1 MSSHSELKRS
11 SYRSG
16 SSRRIRNACSWYVRA
31 LASISSPERTGRV
44 VERPLGSPTRAV
56 KSPTMRT
63 TRWPRSWNSRSFC
76 RTTVCPRWMSAAV
89 GSRPSLARS
98 RRPSRSASSSL
109 ASRPPS
115 GSAST
120 ALRVRNAAPSAR
132 SERISPNASVVGR
145 RRAAAVVVRRH
156 PLRGRRPF
164 IRRMSDANGSDNVT
178 PLFEQPP
185 SPRPRVRKLRL
196 AVVLVPLTLLA
207 LVSTVF
213 GMMMA
218 VASDLPALE
227 NRKEY
232 QDARNSVLYDD
243 TGKTSLG
250 VLTNNQSRVLVT
262 YDQIAPD
269 MRNAIIA
276 IEDRRFYENS
286 GVDIRG
292 IGRAFVQDVVQK
304 QAVQGGSTI
313 TQQFVKN
320 ALRAQTQRTVF
331 QKLREA
337 ALAYHLTRKWSKA
350 KILTEYLNS
359 IYFGNGAYGIESAAR
374 TYFGKNHPGCGTR
387 ERPCVSVLRPE
398 EAALLAGV
406 VANPSGYD
414 PVAHPVAA
422 RRRRDLVLQRM
433 FQQGRLGRLQYFNAR
448 QEALPAAPD
457 PPTVRTKAPY
467 FTTWVRQQ
475 LVDRFGARRTFEG
488 GLKITTTLDAHLQE
502 TAENTVKRY
511 FSNPDG
517 PTAAVVAIDNDTGE
531 VRAMVGGRDYNTRPF
546 NLATQGQR
554 QPGSAIKPFILA
566 EALRRGIS
574 PASVW
579 PSRKRVFDVPGGN
592 DKFTVNNFEG
602 SYTGT
607 NTLAGALT
615 ASDNSI
621 YAAVG
626 LQVGTK
632 RISRLARR
640 MGIRTPV
647 SSNPAMTLGGLKQ
660 GVTPLDMAYA
670 YETFAANGLR
680 VYGTLGSSKQGPV
693 GVREVSTL
701 PAAGRKAVVLARN
714 RLHRR
719 RVLAKDTAQTAV
731 GIMQTVVTRGTGKR
745 AGLADGSF
753 AAGKTGTTENS
764 GDAWFVGFTDR
775 LTVAVWVGYPDK
787 LKPMLTEFAG
797 HPVEGGTFPA
807 LIWHDFMTGANKIID
822 DRVTRDRAR
831 KGLPPLE
838 KKTTTTAPTPSAA
851 IAPPSSAE
859 GGDVPAPPGQPRQ
872 PARGGTSAPPPS
884 TQTPSAPTPAP
895 APTPTPTPAPT
906 PSTPATQPPASG
918 GGTPPAAG
926 GAAAPPG

>member
-1 MSSHSELKRS
+1 MLVL
-11 SYRSG
+11 
-16 SSRRIRNACSWYVRA
+16 CPPRA
-31 LASISSPERTGRV
+31 ADFTH
-44 VERPLGSPTRAV
+44 
-56 KSPTMRT
+56 
-63 TRWPRSWNSRSFC
+63 PR
-76 RTTVCPRWMSAAV
+76 
-89 GSRPSLARS
+89 
-98 RRPSRSASSSL
+98 
-109 ASRPPS
+109 SRPP
-115 GSAST
+115 
-120 ALRVRNAAPSAR
+120 
-132 SERISPNASVVGR
+132 GR
-145 RRAAAVVVRRH
+145 
-156 PLRGRRPF
+156 PP
-164 IRRMSDANGSDNVT
+164 RRMSDANGYDNVT
-178 PLFEQPP
+178 PLFDEPP
-185 SPRPRVRKLRL
+185 RERPRVRKLRL
-196 AVVLVPLTLLA
+196 LVVLVPLMALA
-207 LVSTVF
+207 IVSTVF

-218 VASDLPALE
+218 VASDLPDLE
-227 NRKEY
+227 NRREY
-232 QDARNSVLYDD
+232 QDARNSVLYDY
-243 TGKTSLG
+243 TGKKSLG

-262 YDQIAPD
+262 YGQIAPD
-269 MRNAIIA
+269 VRNAIIS

-292 IGRAFVQDVVQK
+292 IARAFVQDVVQK
-304 QAVQGGSTI
+304 RAVQGGSTI

-320 ALRAQTQRTVF
+320 ALRAQNQRTIF

-350 KILTEYLNS
+350 KILTEYLNP
-359 IYFGNGAYGIESAAR
+359 IYFGNGPYGIESAAH
-374 TYFGKNHPGCGTR
+374 TYVGHDHPGCGTR
-387 ERPCVSVLRPE
+387 EKPCVSVLRPE

-414 PVAHPVAA
+414 PVAHPIAA
-422 RRRRDLVLQRM
+422 KRRRDLVLQRM
-433 FQQGRLGRLQYFNAR
+433 FEQGRLGRLQYFNAR
-448 QEALPAAPD
+448 QEALPGPPA
-457 PPTVRTKAPY
+457 PPTVRTAAPY

-475 LVDRFGARRTFEG
+475 LVDRFGARRSFEG
-488 GLKITTTLDAHLQE
+488 GLKITTTLDAQLQK
-502 TAENTVKRY
+502 TAENTVKKY
-511 FSNPDG
+511 FSNPSG
-517 PTAAVVAIDNDTGE
+517 PTAALVALDNDTGE

-546 NLATQGQR
+546 NLATQGRR

-579 PSRKRVFDVPGGN
+579 PSHKRVFDVPGGS
-592 DKFTVNNFEG
+592 DKFTVNNFEN
-602 SYTGT
+602 SYSGT

-621 YAAVG
+621 FAAVG

-632 RISRLARR
+632 RISRLARQ

-660 GVTPLDMAYA
+660 GVTPLDMAHA
-670 YETFAANGLR
+670 YETLAANGLR
-680 VYGTLGSSKQGPV
+680 VTGTLGSSKQGPV
-693 GVREVSTL
+693 GVRQVSTF
-701 PAAGRKAVVLARN
+701 PVRGRPTVILAKNKLR
-714 RLHRR
+714 RR
-719 RVLAKDTAQTAV
+719 RVLSKDTAQTTV
-731 GIMQTVVTRGTGKR
+731 GIMQTVIARGTGKR

-775 LTVAVWVGYPDK
+775 LTVAVWGGYPDK
-787 LKPMLTEFAG
+787 LKPMLTEFG
-797 HPVEGGTFPA
+797 GRPVEGGTFPA

-838 KKTTTTAPTPSAA
+838 KKTTTTAPTPPPA

-859 GGDVPAPPGQPRQ
+859 GGDVPAPPSQPTK
-872 PARGGTSAPPPS
+872 PAGGGTSAPPPS

-895 APTPTPTPAPT
+895 APAPTPTPALT

>member
-1 MSSHSELKRS
+1 
-11 SYRSG
+11 
-16 SSRRIRNACSWYVRA
+16 
-31 LASISSPERTGRV
+31 
-44 VERPLGSPTRAV
+44 
-56 KSPTMRT
+56 
-63 TRWPRSWNSRSFC
+63 
-76 RTTVCPRWMSAAV
+76 
-89 GSRPSLARS
+89 
-98 RRPSRSASSSL
+98 
-109 ASRPPS
+109 
-115 GSAST
+115 
-120 ALRVRNAAPSAR
+120 
-132 SERISPNASVVGR
+132 
-145 RRAAAVVVRRH
+145 
-156 PLRGRRPF
+156 
-164 IRRMSDANGSDNVT
+164 MSDANGHDNVT
-178 PLFEQPP
+178 PLFPEPP
-185 SPRPRVRKLRL
+185 RKRPKVRKLRL
-196 AVVLVPLTLLA
+196 LVVLIPLMLLA

-232 QDARNSVLYDD
+232 QDARNSVLYDY
-243 TGKTSLG
+243 TGKRSLG
-250 VLTNNQSRVLVT
+250 VLTNNQSRVLIT
-262 YDQIAPD
+262 YGQIDPNV
-269 MRNAIIA
+269 RNAIVA
-276 IEDRRFYENS
+276 IEDRRFYQNP

-292 IGRAFVQDVVQK
+292 IARAFAQDIVQK
-304 QAVQGGSTI
+304 RAVQGGSTI

-320 ALRAQTQRTVF
+320 ALRAQNQRTIF

-359 IYFGNGAYGIESAAR
+359 IYFGNGAYGIESAAH
-374 TYFGKNHPGCGTR
+374 TYFGHDHPGCGTR
-387 ERPCVSVLRPE
+387 EKPCVSVLRPE

-422 RRRRDLVLQRM
+422 LRRRNLVLLRM

-448 QEALPAAPD
+448 QEALPAD
-457 PPTVRTKAPY
+457 LEQPTVRTQAPY

-475 LVDRFGARRTFEG
+475 LVDRFGARRSFEG
-488 GLKITTTLDAHLQE
+488 GLKITTTLDADLQRAAE
-502 TAENTVKRY
+502 STAQRY

-517 PTAAVVAIDNDTGE
+517 PATAIVALDNDTGE
-531 VRAMVGGRDYNTRPF
+531 VRAMVGGRSYNKRPF

-579 PSRKRVFDVPGGN
+579 PSHKRVFDVPGGR
-592 DKFTVNNFEG
+592 DKFVVNNFEG

-607 NTLAGALT
+607 NTLAGALA

-621 YAAVG
+621 FAAVG

-632 RISRLARR
+632 RIARLARR

-647 SSNPAMTLGGLKQ
+647 SSNPAMTLGGLRR
-660 GVTPLDMAYA
+660 GVTPLDMGHA
-670 YETFAANGLR
+670 YETFAAGGLR
-680 VYGTLGSSKQGPV
+680 VYGTLGSSKHGPV
-693 GVREVSTL
+693 GIRSVSTL
-701 PAAGRKAVVLARN
+701 PAPGRPPRTLARN
-714 RLHRR
+714 RLRRR

-731 GIMQTVVTRGTGKR
+731 GIMQTVVQKGTGKR
-745 AGLADGSF
+745 AALADGTF

-797 HPVEGGTFPA
+797 RPVEGGTFPA

-822 DRVTRDRAR
+822 DRVAKERVR
-831 KGLPPLE
+831 KGLPPLDPNR
-838 KKTTTTAPTPSAA
+838 TTTTAPTPPAA

-859 GGDVPAPPGQPRQ
+859 GGDVPTPQTQPQPAAPSSGGTRAPPAP
-872 PARGGTSAPPPS
+872 PSTPTPPPAPPP
-884 TQTPSAPTPAP
+884 TP
-895 APTPTPTPAPT
+895 APTPTP
-906 PSTPATQPPASG
+906 PP
-918 GGTPPAAG
+918 
-926 GAAAPPG
+926 